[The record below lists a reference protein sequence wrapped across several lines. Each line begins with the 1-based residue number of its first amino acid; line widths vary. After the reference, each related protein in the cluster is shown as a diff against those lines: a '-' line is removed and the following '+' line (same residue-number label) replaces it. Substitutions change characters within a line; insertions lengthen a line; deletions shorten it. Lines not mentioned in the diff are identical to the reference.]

1 MTKYISNIV
10 RIFKTDVGDP
20 QQLLIDEFNGMPPD
34 APGILTFTLS
44 APNPGGPVSFTSRVF
59 DDPSGLDKYMAAVQN
74 SSDERKKH
82 VADINAKC
90 VSVRFRIVRVIKE
103 GKYVGANPPAI
114 MVRNF
119 IRPKRG
125 YLDEVTSML
134 TSTIE
139 NAPDDRTSPTLTLST
154 TGQQGLLTL
163 SGLNESL
170 AAAEETYERFQSAQ
184 GEPARKRMSD
194 ITEGSVRVPFFILGN
209 TIEM

>member
-1 MTKYISNIV
+1 
-10 RIFKTDVGDP
+10 
-20 QQLLIDEFNGMPPD
+20 
-34 APGILTFTLS
+34 
-44 APNPGGPVSFTSRVF
+44 
-59 DDPSGLDKYMAAVQN
+59 
-74 SSDERKKH
+74 
-82 VADINAKC
+82 
-90 VSVRFRIVRVIKE
+90 
-103 GKYVGANPPAI
+103 
-114 MVRNF
+114 
-119 IRPKRG
+119 
-125 YLDEVTSML
+125 ML

-163 SGLNESL
+163 SGSNESL

>member
-10 RIFKTDVGDP
+10 RIFKTEVGDP
-20 QQLLIDEFNGMPPD
+20 QQLLIDEFNGMPTD

-82 VADINAKC
+82 VAAITAKC
-90 VSVRFRIVRVIKE
+90 VSVRFRIVRVMKE
-103 GKYVGANPPAI
+103 GKYVGANPPTI

-139 NAPDDRTSPTLTLST
+139 NAPDDRTRPTLTSST

-163 SGLNESL
+163 SGPNESL

-184 GEPARKRMSD
+184 GAPARKRMSD

>member
-1 MTKYISNIV
+1 
-10 RIFKTDVGDP
+10 
-20 QQLLIDEFNGMPPD
+20 
-34 APGILTFTLS
+34 
-44 APNPGGPVSFTSRVF
+44 
-59 DDPSGLDKYMAAVQN
+59 MAAVQN